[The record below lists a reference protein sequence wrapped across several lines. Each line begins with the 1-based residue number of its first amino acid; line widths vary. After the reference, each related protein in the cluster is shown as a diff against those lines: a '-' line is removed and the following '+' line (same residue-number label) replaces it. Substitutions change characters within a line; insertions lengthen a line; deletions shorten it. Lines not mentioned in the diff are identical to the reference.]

1 MANRKNNT
9 IPNKETCDSEDDHG
23 THQYR
28 HTKSRSHWDFLFM
41 WLKCLIVFLKFT
53 FSFVFKLN
61 QICKWQY
68 SSSQS
73 VFFLSIVD
81 IHFWFLLDS
90 IYRQISYS
98 TKIMLNWMIVVLQ
111 QCFTVLQ
118 PILSFAEWTFYHSNN
133 ILLGLTKWLCFY
145 ISHWWFLPFS
155 TIGGSRHLNVINSIR
170 NEIL

>member
-1 MANRKNNT
+1 
-9 IPNKETCDSEDDHG
+9 
-23 THQYR
+23 
-28 HTKSRSHWDFLFM
+28 M

-98 TKIMLNWMIVVLQ
+98 TKIMLNWVIVVLQ

-118 PILSFAEWTFYHSNN
+118 PILSVCRMDILPLQQHIAWTYQVVVFLHQSLVISPLLHDWRLQTPECDKQYQEWDPLVH
-133 ILLGLTKWLCFY
+133 KWYCDK
-145 ISHWWFLPFS
+145 IS
-155 TIGGSRHLNVINSIR
+155 
-170 NEIL
+170 